1 MLNFTL
7 LLLLLLLLLLSLLL
21 LLLLLLL
28 SLLDIRALLMAGK
41 TREDNFLTE
50 TNLISLILYHTL

>member
-7 LLLLLLLLLLSLLL
+7 LLLLLLFLLLLS
-21 LLLLLLL
+21 LLLL